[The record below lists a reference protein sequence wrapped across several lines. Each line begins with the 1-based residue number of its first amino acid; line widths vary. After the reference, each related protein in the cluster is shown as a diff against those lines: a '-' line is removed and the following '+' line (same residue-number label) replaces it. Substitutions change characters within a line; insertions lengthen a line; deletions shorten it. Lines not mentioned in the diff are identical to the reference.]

1 METFVEFIGIIAT
14 ILLTT
19 AYLPPLIRIIRTKD
33 YTSVNKSMF
42 TILLMAS
49 MLWLVVSIYKESVSL
64 ILCNSI
70 TFIESFIILTLT
82 RYNNRKIKNIK
93 KWQN

>member
-49 MLWLVVSIYKESVSL
+49 VLWLVVSIYKESISL

-82 RYNNRKIKNIK
+82 RYNSKKIKNI
-93 KWQN
+93 

>member
-82 RYNNRKIKNIK
+82 RYNSKKIKNI
-93 KWQN
+93 

>member
-49 MLWLVVSIYKESVSL
+49 MLWLVVSIYKESISL

-82 RYNNRKIKNIK
+82 RYNSKKIKNI
-93 KWQN
+93 

>member
-49 MLWLVVSIYKESVSL
+49 MLWLVVSIYKESISL